1 VEQDPLR
8 RLLRL
13 VADTQDDEISC
24 EACFALVPQYVE
36 LELAGAAVRDRLP
49 LLSQHL
55 DQCGVCREEYETLR
69 EFARLEAEDPRPP
82 RDDPGGSPGPS
93 DGPSES

>member
-1 VEQDPLR
+1 VEEDPLR

-13 VADTQDDEISC
+13 VADTRDDEISC
-24 EACFALVPQYVE
+24 DECFALVPQYVE

-55 DQCGVCREEYETLR
+55 HQCSVCREEYETLR
-69 EFARLEAEDPRPP
+69 EFARLQAEDRRPP
-82 RDDPGGSPGPS
+82 LDDSGGGTT
-93 DGPSES
+93 